1 MELAL
6 YDLSLLIVGG
16 LDLAMAIGLLVNNY
30 AYRHYPVYHRSR
42 VLTAVFFA
50 VFGIGLLLHYH
61 FHWRQTCPP
70 MAMALSLT
78 YFHIAGVAIT
88 WSHTSLLNPRYLS
101 RRVVARDV
109 AFLIIGLSA
118 YWLTTVGV
126 YIFLLHATL
135 MTYDFYSTYYHL
147 NRHSFPTLGKVG
159 GRAIFRWMLLSCHLI
174 IFFGIGSID
183 ILCPSPKVVSML
195 SEDAPK
201 ILRTRYPAQFQRSG
215 RVSLPAG
222 DSLIGEFLPQDEFGT
237 RAAVHVSAADEQD
250 TLHGTI
256 WLVIAFN
263 TYPTNQRLRCT
274 C

>member
-1 MELAL
+1 M
-6 YDLSLLIVGG
+6 IVGA

-109 AFLIIGLSA
+109 AFLAIGLPA

-147 NRHSFPTLGKVG
+147 NRHSFPTLGEVG

-174 IFFGIGSID
+174 IFFGIGSIVFTYLLPTA
-183 ILCPSPKVVSML
+183 IWPYSVLLCVGGLVFIYIYYSISEYGTVIDSATNAV
-195 SEDAPK
+195 EDAE
-201 ILRTRYPAQFQRSG
+201 
-215 RVSLPAG
+215 
-222 DSLIGEFLPQDEFGT
+222 D
-237 RAAVHVSAADEQD
+237 
-250 TLHGTI
+250 
-256 WLVIAFN
+256 
-263 TYPTNQRLRCT
+263 
-274 C
+274 

>member
-1 MELAL
+1 M
-6 YDLSLLIVGG
+6 IVGA

-174 IFFGIGSID
+174 IFFGIGSIVFTYLLPTA
-183 ILCPSPKVVSML
+183 IWPYSVLLCVGGLVFIYIYYSISEYGTVIDSATNAV
-195 SEDAPK
+195 EDAE
-201 ILRTRYPAQFQRSG
+201 
-215 RVSLPAG
+215 
-222 DSLIGEFLPQDEFGT
+222 D
-237 RAAVHVSAADEQD
+237 
-250 TLHGTI
+250 
-256 WLVIAFN
+256 
-263 TYPTNQRLRCT
+263 
-274 C
+274 

>member
-174 IFFGIGSID
+174 IFFGIGSIVFTYLLPTA
-183 ILCPSPKVVSML
+183 IWPYSVLLCVGGLVFIYIYYSISEYGTVIDSATNAV
-195 SEDAPK
+195 EDAE
-201 ILRTRYPAQFQRSG
+201 
-215 RVSLPAG
+215 
-222 DSLIGEFLPQDEFGT
+222 D
-237 RAAVHVSAADEQD
+237 
-250 TLHGTI
+250 
-256 WLVIAFN
+256 
-263 TYPTNQRLRCT
+263 
-274 C
+274 

>member
-1 MELAL
+1 M
-6 YDLSLLIVGG
+6 IVGA

-30 AYRHYPVYHRSR
+30 AYRPYPVYHRSR

-174 IFFGIGSID
+174 IFFGIGSIVFTYLLPTA
-183 ILCPSPKVVSML
+183 IWPYSVLLCVGGLVFIYIYYSISEYGTVIDSATNAV
-195 SEDAPK
+195 EDAE
-201 ILRTRYPAQFQRSG
+201 
-215 RVSLPAG
+215 
-222 DSLIGEFLPQDEFGT
+222 D
-237 RAAVHVSAADEQD
+237 
-250 TLHGTI
+250 
-256 WLVIAFN
+256 
-263 TYPTNQRLRCT
+263 
-274 C
+274 

>member
-1 MELAL
+1 M
-6 YDLSLLIVGG
+6 IVGG

-109 AFLIIGLSA
+109 AFLIIGLPA

-147 NRHSFPTLGKVG
+147 NRHSFPTLGEVG

-174 IFFGIGSID
+174 IFFGIGSIVFTYLLPTA
-183 ILCPSPKVVSML
+183 IWPYSVLLCVGGLVFIYIYYSISEYGTVIDSATNAV
-195 SEDAPK
+195 EDAE
-201 ILRTRYPAQFQRSG
+201 
-215 RVSLPAG
+215 
-222 DSLIGEFLPQDEFGT
+222 D
-237 RAAVHVSAADEQD
+237 
-250 TLHGTI
+250 
-256 WLVIAFN
+256 
-263 TYPTNQRLRCT
+263 
-274 C
+274 

>member
-1 MELAL
+1 
-6 YDLSLLIVGG
+6 
-16 LDLAMAIGLLVNNY
+16 MAIGLLVNNY

-101 RRVVARDV
+101 RRVVVRDV
-109 AFLIIGLSA
+109 AFLIIGLPA

-147 NRHSFPTLGKVG
+147 NRHSFPTLGEVG

-174 IFFGIGSID
+174 IFFGIGSIVFTYLLPTAVWPYSVL
-183 ILCPSPKVVSML
+183 LCVGGLVFIYIYYSISEYGTVIDSATNAV
-195 SEDAPK
+195 EDAE
-201 ILRTRYPAQFQRSG
+201 
-215 RVSLPAG
+215 
-222 DSLIGEFLPQDEFGT
+222 D
-237 RAAVHVSAADEQD
+237 
-250 TLHGTI
+250 
-256 WLVIAFN
+256 
-263 TYPTNQRLRCT
+263 
-274 C
+274 

>member
-1 MELAL
+1 M
-6 YDLSLLIVGG
+6 IVGA

-147 NRHSFPTLGKVG
+147 NRHSFPTLGEVG

-174 IFFGIGSID
+174 IFFGIGSIVFTYLLPTAVWPYSVL
-183 ILCPSPKVVSML
+183 LCVGGLVFIYIYYSISEYGTVIDSATNAV
-195 SEDAPK
+195 EDAE
-201 ILRTRYPAQFQRSG
+201 
-215 RVSLPAG
+215 
-222 DSLIGEFLPQDEFGT
+222 D
-237 RAAVHVSAADEQD
+237 
-250 TLHGTI
+250 
-256 WLVIAFN
+256 
-263 TYPTNQRLRCT
+263 
-274 C
+274 

>member
-1 MELAL
+1 MNYELAL

-109 AFLIIGLSA
+109 AFLIIGLPA

-147 NRHSFPTLGKVG
+147 NRHSFPTLGEVG

-174 IFFGIGSID
+174 IFFGIGSIVFTYLLPTA
-183 ILCPSPKVVSML
+183 IWPYSVLLCVGGLVFIYIYYSISEYGTVIDSATNAV
-195 SEDAPK
+195 EDAE
-201 ILRTRYPAQFQRSG
+201 
-215 RVSLPAG
+215 
-222 DSLIGEFLPQDEFGT
+222 D
-237 RAAVHVSAADEQD
+237 
-250 TLHGTI
+250 
-256 WLVIAFN
+256 
-263 TYPTNQRLRCT
+263 
-274 C
+274 

>member
-109 AFLIIGLSA
+109 AFLIIGLPA
-118 YWLTTVGV
+118 YWLTAAGV

-147 NRHSFPTLGKVG
+147 NRHSFPTLGEVG

-174 IFFGIGSID
+174 IFFGIGSIVFTYLLPTA
-183 ILCPSPKVVSML
+183 IWPYSVLLCVGGLVFIYIYYSISEYGTVIDSATNAV
-195 SEDAPK
+195 EDAE
-201 ILRTRYPAQFQRSG
+201 
-215 RVSLPAG
+215 
-222 DSLIGEFLPQDEFGT
+222 D
-237 RAAVHVSAADEQD
+237 
-250 TLHGTI
+250 
-256 WLVIAFN
+256 
-263 TYPTNQRLRCT
+263 
-274 C
+274 